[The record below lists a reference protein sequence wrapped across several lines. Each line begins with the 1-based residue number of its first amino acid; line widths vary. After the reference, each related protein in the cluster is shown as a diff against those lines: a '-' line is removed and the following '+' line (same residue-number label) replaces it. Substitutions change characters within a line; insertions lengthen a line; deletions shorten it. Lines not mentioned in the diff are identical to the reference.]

1 MRATLG
7 AVSQDQPDEA
17 QPPALRA
24 SDADRERVAGVLHRA
39 LGEGRI
45 TMTEL
50 EERLSAVYAAKTHAE
65 LVPLTADLPESS
77 SQAAPVPAAQSAVGH
92 PLIGGTP
99 GSTFS
104 IAVMSGVA
112 RKGNW
117 CVPAQHTSFA
127 FWGGIDIDLR
137 QATFAQQHV
146 TITAVAI
153 MGGIDIVVPDDV
165 RVEVTGI
172 GLMGGFDSSG
182 DATTA
187 PDPNG
192 PVVTVNG
199 LAFWGGVSV
208 ERKPRTPPPDKH
220 RMI

>member
-1 MRATLG
+1 MRATLR

-17 QPPALRA
+17 RPPALRA

-39 LGEGRI
+39 LSEGRI

-50 EERLSAVYAAKTHAE
+50 EERLGAVYAAKTHAD
-65 LVPLTADLPESS
+65 LVPLTSDLPESTG
-77 SQAAPVPAAQSAVGH
+77 AAPVPAAQSAVGH

-99 GSTFS
+99 GSTSS
-104 IAVMSGVA
+104 IAVMSGAA
-112 RKGNW
+112 RRGNW
-117 CVPAQHTSFA
+117 CVPAQHNSFA
-127 FWGGIDIDLR
+127 FWGGVDIDLR
-137 QATFAQQHV
+137 QATFAEQHV

-153 MGGIDIVVPDDV
+153 MGGIDIVVPDDI
-165 RVEVTGI
+165 RVEVTGV
-172 GLMGGFDSSG
+172 GFMGGFDSTG
-182 DATTA
+182 DAQPN

-208 ERKPRTPPPDKH
+208 KRKPRTPPPDKH